1 MKTFVAAGIMATSLG
16 TPALSQASVPPGY
29 QYINYSGNSNAVFYG
44 KIRIVNGEET
54 ILSIY
59 TVEEDNK
66 QSKSIKRINCK
77 QRTLYSDG
85 KWETFTKNKIGYD
98 WIEFACKGSKPSL
111 DRIRL
116 QRL

>member
-1 MKTFVAAGIMATSLG
+1 MKAFAAVAIMATSLG
-16 TPALSQASVPPGY
+16 TPGLSQATVPAGY
-29 QYINYSGNSNAVFYG
+29 EYINYGADTNAVFYG
-44 KIRIVNGEET
+44 KIRIINGEET

-85 KWETFTKNKIGYD
+85 EWVTFSKNKLGYD
-98 WIEFACKGSKPSL
+98 WIEFACKGSKPWKP
-111 DRIRL
+111 
-116 QRL
+116 